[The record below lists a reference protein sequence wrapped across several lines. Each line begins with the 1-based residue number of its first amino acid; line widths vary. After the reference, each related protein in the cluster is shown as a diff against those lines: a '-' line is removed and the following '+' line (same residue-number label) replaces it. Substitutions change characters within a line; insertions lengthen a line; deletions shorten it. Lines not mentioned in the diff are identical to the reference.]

1 MNDAKALLAAMLF
14 SLAKLC
20 RFNAFAGAFC
30 GFAYGL
36 IANLFDREFFGL
48 GPVQITLIGGG
59 CFVAFFA
66 LSIGLVTLGNGLLAA
81 PTQVKTDSQA

>member
-1 MNDAKALLAAMLF
+1 MNDAKARLAVILF

-20 RFNAFAGAFC
+20 RFDAFAGAFC
-30 GFAYGL
+30 GFAFGL
-36 IANLFDREFFGL
+36 IANVFDREFFGL

-66 LSIGLVTLGNGLLAA
+66 LSIGLTIAGNNLL
-81 PTQVKTDSQA
+81 PDVDPKSNQ